1 MYPALTA
8 LGYLDVAAPRLSIVV
23 YPWEKQMRTC
33 VTALV
38 FLLATACASTIVNR
52 SVATADVNAVI
63 DDWHRAASQADET
76 RYFDHMAP
84 GAVFLGT
91 DATERWEKAAFRDW
105 AHPYFAKGKAWTF
118 VPRDRHVYIS
128 ARGDAAWFDEMLDS
142 ESYGACRGT
151 GALRH
156 ENGAWKISQYN
167 LSIPIPNSL
176 AKDFVQK
183 IRERVKP

>member
-1 MYPALTA
+1 
-8 LGYLDVAAPRLSIVV
+8 
-23 YPWEKQMRTC
+23 MRTW
-33 VTALV
+33 VTALTL
-38 FLLATACASTIVNR
+38 LLATACASTIIDR
-52 SVATADVNAVI
+52 PPATAAIDAVI
-63 DDWHRAASQADET
+63 DDWHLAASQADET

-91 DATERWEKAAFRDW
+91 DATERWGKAAFSDF

-118 VPRDRHVYIS
+118 KPHDRHVYIS
-128 ARGDAAWFDEMLDS
+128 ARGDAAWFDERLDS
-142 ESYGACRGT
+142 DSYGECRGT

-156 ENGAWKISQYN
+156 ENGSWKISQYN